1 MPLDA
6 WITLAVIVVLCGVF
20 VTERLA
26 PSLAMGGAVAVLYLV
41 GVVDA
46 PQAFTGFSNPAPITV
61 AALYVLAGAADLTGA
76 LSGLSG
82 RMLGDGRARS
92 ERAALSR
99 IVFPMTG
106 ASGFVANTPLVAML
120 APRVAAWARR
130 TGQSPSRF
138 LLPLSY
144 AAVLGGVITVLGTST
159 NLVVSGL
166 LQDQGLRPL
175 DVFEITR
182 LGLPV
187 ALAGGLVLVVV
198 APRLLPTRATPDQD
212 LDNVREFTVELL
224 VSPGGALVGRSV
236 MEGSLRNLQG
246 VYLIEIRRH
255 DRVIAPVPPDETLEG
270 DDRLVFA
277 GNVER
282 IIDLQSL
289 PGLVMAE
296 EHHFAADNQIG
307 HQFYEVVVGEG
318 SPLNG
323 STMKDTSFRTRYGA
337 AVMAVHRAGERLGGK
352 LGDARLRAGDV
363 LLVVAEPAFTEA
375 MRDRPDFSV
384 IAPLDG
390 RAPLRRRSAR
400 LVELVTLAF
409 VVVAGTG
416 LVDLTRAAVGTA
428 LALMVL
434 RAMTPNE
441 ARRSV
446 NIDVILMIAFSF
458 GLGAAAAESGLAQE
472 LADGLVSVTER
483 WGDLGVLAG
492 ILLATMLATELLSN
506 NAAAAVVFPIAVA
519 TAAQTG
525 LDPRPLAIGVLI
537 MASCSFLSPIGYQT
551 NTMVFG
557 MGGYR
562 FLDFTRLGF
571 PLSICCFLVT
581 MLVLP
586 VAFPLR

>member
-6 WITLAVIVVLCGVF
+6 WITLAVIVVLCAVF

-26 PSLAMGGAVAVLYLV
+26 PSIAMGGAVVVLYLV

-46 PQAFTGFSNPAPITV
+46 QQAFTGFSNPAPITV

-76 LSGLSG
+76 LSGLST
-82 RMLGDGRARS
+82 RMLGTGTGER
-92 ERAALSR
+92 ERATLSR
-99 IVFPMTG
+99 IVFPMVG

-130 TGQSPSRF
+130 SGQSPSRF

-144 AAVLGGVITVLGTST
+144 AAVLGGVVTVIGTST

-166 LQDQGLRPL
+166 LQDQGLEPL
-175 DVFEITR
+175 AVFEITR

-187 ALAGGLVLVVV
+187 AVAGGLVLVLV

-224 VSPGGALVGRSV
+224 VAPGGSLVGRTV
-236 MEGSLRNLQG
+236 ADGSLRNLQG

-255 DRVIAPVPPDETLEG
+255 DRVIAPVPPDEVLEG
-270 DDRLVFA
+270 ADRLVFA
-277 GNVER
+277 GAVDR

-289 PGLVMAE
+289 PGLLMAE
-296 EHHFAADNQIG
+296 EHHFTVDNQIG
-307 HQFYEVVVGEG
+307 HQFFEVVVGEG

-337 AVMAVHRAGERLGGK
+337 AVIAVHRAGERLGGK

-363 LLVVAEPAFTEA
+363 LLVVADPAFTDA

-400 LVELVTLAF
+400 LVEVVTLGF
-409 VVVAGTG
+409 VILAGTG
-416 LVDLTRAAVGTA
+416 VVDLTRAAVGTA
-428 LALMVL
+428 LALLVL
-434 RAMTPNE
+434 RVLTPNE
-441 ARRSV
+441 ARRSI

-458 GLGAAAAESGLAQE
+458 GLGAAASQSGLAAE
-472 LADGLVSVTER
+472 LADGLVSLTDQ

-492 ILLATMLATELLSN
+492 ILLATVVATELLSN

-519 TAAQTG
+519 TSAQTG
-525 LDPRPLAIGVLI
+525 LEPRSLAIGVLI

-571 PLSICCFLVT
+571 PLSICCFVVT
-581 MLVLP
+581 LVLLP
-586 VAFPLR
+586 VVFPLR